1 MGHEPVI
8 GLALGSGGARGWCHI
23 GVLEELD
30 RIGVRPGV
38 IAGTSMGAL
47 VGVAWASGKLD
58 ELKQW
63 VGELTPRRFLG
74 LIDPRFKGGLV
85 EAQEITRMLAD
96 IGVPERLEDL
106 DFPFT
111 AVATDMRTGR
121 EIWFDEG
128 PTYPAVRAS
137 VGIPGVMTP
146 LWHEGMW
153 LLDGGLVNPV
163 PVSAVF
169 AKRAEFIIAVNPNAK
184 RPGRAWKDEA
194 REDEAG
200 SWLEMLPPAISEALG
215 LNGSDAGRDAPNYF
229 TVLNAS
235 IDIMTEQIRRARFA
249 GEPPHVVLDAA
260 FEDLTVLEL
269 FRGDEAIAE
278 GRRMVKDKEE
288 EIRELCDLHPR

>member
-1 MGHEPVI
+1 MKKDPVI

-23 GVLEELD
+23 GVLEALD
-30 RIGVRPGV
+30 EMGVRPGV
-38 IAGTSMGAL
+38 VAGTSMGAL
-47 VGVAWASGKLD
+47 VGVAWASGRLD
-58 ELKQW
+58 ALRDW
-63 VGELTPRRFLG
+63 VLELTPRRFFG

-85 EAQEITRMLAD
+85 EAQEITRMLED

-106 DFPFT
+106 DLPFT

-121 EIWFDEG
+121 EIWFDSG
-128 PTYPAVRAS
+128 PTYPAIRAS

-146 LWHEGMW
+146 TWHEDMW

-169 AKRAEFIIAVNPNAK
+169 AKRAEIIIAVNPNAT
-184 RPGRAWKDEA
+184 RPGRTWEEQPT
-194 REDEAG
+194 EDEG
-200 SWLEMLPPAISEALG
+200 GTGWTKVLPEAIAEAL
-215 LNGSDAGRDAPNYF
+215 NIDADAESRAAPNYF

-260 FEDLTVLEL
+260 FDDLTVLEL
-269 FRGDEAIAE
+269 FRGKEAIAE
-278 GRRMVKDKEE
+278 GRRMVEARADRIAEVC
-288 EIRELCDLHPR
+288 RL